1 MKEGPLSEKEL
12 QWLEDMLEKYGS
24 EASII
29 DVSELDGLLT
39 AVLSG
44 PVSIEPSQW
53 LVLCGVARSRFRNGA
68 TSVK

>member
-39 AVLSG
+39 AIFQPLQLFFG
-44 PVSIEPSQW
+44 QW
-53 LVLCGVARSRFRNGA
+53 AFFHAVASRAFQNLARR
-68 TSVK
+68 

>member
-44 PVSIEPSQW
+44 PVTVEPSQW
-53 LVLCGVARSRFRNGA
+53 LVPAYE
-68 TSVK
+68 